1 MSNQNDFNVWSKWDN
16 LKKVMVG
23 HCVAPEYFDHVA
35 NIEIKEKLQQLVIEA
50 QEDLDNIAKV
60 CGEQS
65 VEVVRVNKEKFPKY
79 LDPDQKA
86 QGIQPVLYPRN
97 RLSVLGQHLIFSD
110 QHATSDGYFSEIIT
124 EDILQ
129 RNTPWHDLLIK
140 NNIKFID
147 PPCWT
152 LVGKDLFIDID
163 QWEVNDF
170 VEYNPNS
177 RNIIER
183 WAQKWW
189 PEVDIHWVEIGGHND
204 SCFHTVK
211 PGAIISLD
219 DIMTYTETFPGWE
232 VCYLDDSN
240 IGQLPEFM
248 QAKQKTYGKYWIPGE
263 EDNKELL
270 DFVNSWLDS
279 WLGYVEETVFDVNCM
294 MLNEHTVLVSSYNKQ
309 VFDFFKKH
317 KIVPIICPLR
327 HRFFFDGGIH
337 CVTQD
342 LYREGECQS
351 YIDYK

>member
-1 MSNQNDFNVWSKWDN
+1 MAQIFTGWSFDKALDKSIDRKNQVKQFEEVQNQRYVELAERITAREAADAYREKA
-16 LKKVMVG
+16 LK
-23 HCVAPEYFDHVA
+23 E
-35 NIEIKEKLQQLVIEA
+35 EILH
-50 QEDLDNIAKV
+50 
-60 CGEQS
+60 
-65 VEVVRVNKEKFPKY
+65 R
-79 LDPDQKA
+79 QKA

-129 RNTPWHDLLIK
+129 RNTPWHDLLLK

-248 QAKQKTYGKYWIPGE
+248 QAKQKT
-263 EDNKELL
+263 
-270 DFVNSWLDS
+270 
-279 WLGYVEETVFDVNCM
+279 
-294 MLNEHTVLVSSYNKQ
+294 
-309 VFDFFKKH
+309 
-317 KIVPIICPLR
+317 
-327 HRFFFDGGIH
+327 FFFESSTI
-337 CVTQD
+337 
-342 LYREGECQS
+342 LYVCF
-351 YIDYK
+351 

>member
-219 DIMTYTETFPGWE
+219 DIMTYTETFPGWD
-232 VCYLDDSN
+232 VCYLPDQSWDKMAEWQIIKN
-240 IGQLPEFM
+240 KNE
-248 QAKQKTYGKYWIPGE
+248 GKWWVPGE
-263 EDNKELL
+263 EHNDEFIN
-270 DFVNSWLDS
+270 FVNTWLSD
-279 WLGYVEETVFDVNCM
+279 WVGYVEETVFDVNC
-294 MLNEHTVLVSSYNKQ
+294 LVLDEHHVCVSNDKNE
-309 VFDFFKKH
+309 
-317 KIVPIICPLR
+317 IVNNFLK
-327 HRFFFDGGIH
+327 
-337 CVTQD
+337 
-342 LYREGECQS
+342 LL
-351 YIDYK
+351 